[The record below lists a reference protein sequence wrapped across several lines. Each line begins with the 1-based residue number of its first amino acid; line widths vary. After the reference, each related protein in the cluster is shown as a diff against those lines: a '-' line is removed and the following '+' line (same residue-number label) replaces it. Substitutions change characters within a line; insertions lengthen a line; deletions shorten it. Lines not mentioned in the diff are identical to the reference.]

1 MKRKI
6 NPFDA
11 SAVRPSTKRRTT
23 GRDLLRVDTE
33 RRQSSRPEKQGLGAV
48 ERITYEI
55 DPHQRLVAT
64 AGGLRKVLDGTFK
77 ISKDHELVYHV
88 KRPMVQDEPQQVR
101 CSGAWALDTEHR
113 LVLSLDKWSRHIAGG
128 KLVLKAEVLS
138 ASGHEL
144 VFTLDSRD
152 SDGREKI
159 TLLTFSGS
167 WQVDSRNRLNFLVE
181 RESGSPDRLQFRGSW
196 QVNRDHELEYRFS
209 GTGRGLQALELKGS
223 WAVSSRDRLTYCL
236 ACGKAIDASA
246 RIDLQA
252 SLEHAFSDRLIF
264 VLGGAIRPRRKK
276 MVFSGKWRFNK
287 TQGLSFELT
296 RSDGRL
302 SRIVFG
308 GYAHLKNGITA
319 EIELT
324 VPRGEA
330 LGVSVNLS
338 RKIGGG
344 EVFLRLLKGSAGNAV
359 FLGCGRSW

>member
-1 MKRKI
+1 MRKT

-64 AGGLRKVLDGTFK
+64 AGGLRQVLDGTFK
-77 ISKDHELVYHV
+77 ISKDNELVYHV

-101 CSGAWALDTEHR
+101 CSGAWTLDAEHR

-167 WQVDSRNRLNFLVE
+167 LILPTLQVPLDQISQLRVVE
-181 RESGSPDRLQFRGSW
+181 LTPLQFIPKQIAAVLQEARLQHSCF
-196 QVNRDHELEYRFS
+196 Q
-209 GTGRGLQALELKGS
+209 
-223 WAVSSRDRLTYCL
+223 
-236 ACGKAIDASA
+236 
-246 RIDLQA
+246 
-252 SLEHAFSDRLIF
+252 
-264 VLGGAIRPRRKK
+264 
-276 MVFSGKWRFNK
+276 
-287 TQGLSFELT
+287 
-296 RSDGRL
+296 
-302 SRIVFG
+302 
-308 GYAHLKNGITA
+308 
-319 EIELT
+319 
-324 VPRGEA
+324 
-330 LGVSVNLS
+330 
-338 RKIGGG
+338 
-344 EVFLRLLKGSAGNAV
+344 LL
-359 FLGCGRSW
+359 